1 MNEGMLYKMNSLN
14 IVIGRKMLVD
24 RFGASQ
30 MIIMNYILHHRDGV
44 YQKDLENI
52 LNLRRATVS
61 GVLKTMEKHN
71 LIERVICEEDVR
83 RKKIVLKSDA
93 INMFEEKKKEFLKLE
108 EVVKKG
114 LSKEEID
121 EFNHIIDS
129 MRNNLIAYLGKDSYD
144 KIN

>member
-52 LNLRRATVS
+52 LNLT
-61 GVLKTMEKHN
+61 
-71 LIERVICEEDVR
+71 
-83 RKKIVLKSDA
+83 
-93 INMFEEKKKEFLKLE
+93 FELE

-129 MRNNLIAYLGKDSYD
+129 MHNNLIAYLGKDSYD

>member
-52 LNLRRATVS
+52 LNLRS
-61 GVLKTMEKHN
+61 GI
-71 LIERVICEEDVR
+71 IE
-83 RKKIVLKSDA
+83 
-93 INMFEEKKKEFLKLE
+93 
-108 EVVKKG
+108 
-114 LSKEEID
+114 
-121 EFNHIIDS
+121 
-129 MRNNLIAYLGKDSYD
+129 SY
-144 KIN
+144 

>member
-1 MNEGMLYKMNSLN
+1 
-14 IVIGRKMLVD
+14 
-24 RFGASQ
+24 
-30 MIIMNYILHHRDGV
+30 
-44 YQKDLENI
+44 
-52 LNLRRATVS
+52 
-61 GVLKTMEKHN
+61 MEKHN

-83 RKKIVLKSDA
+83 CKKIVLKSDA

-129 MRNNLIAYLGKDSYD
+129 MHNNLIAYLGKDSYD

>member
-1 MNEGMLYKMNSLN
+1 MNEGMLCKMNSLN

-30 MIIMNYILHHRDGV
+30 MIIMNYILHHREGV

-71 LIERVICEEDVR
+71 LIERVICEDDVR
-83 RKKIVLKSDA
+83 CKKIVLKSDA

>member
-30 MIIMNYILHHRDGV
+30 MIIMSYLLHHRDGV
-44 YQKDLENI
+44 YQKDLEDI

-61 GVLKTMEKHN
+61 GVLKT
-71 LIERVICEEDVR
+71 IERVICEEDVR
-83 RKKIVLKSDA
+83 CKKIVLKSDA

>member
-1 MNEGMLYKMNSLN
+1 MNEGMLYKINSLN

-24 RFGASQ
+24 KFGPSQ
-30 MIIMNYILHHRDGV
+30 MLIMDYILHHKDGV

-71 LIERVICEEDVR
+71 LIERVVCVDDVR
-83 RKKIVLKSDA
+83 CKKIVLKSDA
-93 INMFEEKKKEFLKLE
+93 VDCFEKKRLEFLKLE

-114 LSKEEID
+114 LSEEEIKL
-121 EFNHIIDS
+121 FNHIIDN
-129 MRNNLIAYLGKDSYD
+129 MRDNLVLYLGKGSYD

>member
-1 MNEGMLYKMNSLN
+1 
-14 IVIGRKMLVD
+14 
-24 RFGASQ
+24 
-30 MIIMNYILHHRDGV
+30 
-44 YQKDLENI
+44 
-52 LNLRRATVS
+52 
-61 GVLKTMEKHN
+61 
-71 LIERVICEEDVR
+71 
-83 RKKIVLKSDA
+83 
-93 INMFEEKKKEFLKLE
+93 MFEEKKKEFLKLE

>member
-1 MNEGMLYKMNSLN
+1 MNEGMLYKINSLN

-24 RFGASQ
+24 KFGPSQ
-30 MIIMNYILHHRDGV
+30 MLIMDYILNHKDGV

-71 LIERVICEEDVR
+71 LIERVVCVDDVR
-83 RKKIVLKSDA
+83 CKKIVLKSDA
-93 INMFEEKKKEFLKLE
+93 VDCFEKKRLEFLKLE

-114 LSKEEID
+114 LSEEEIKL
-121 EFNHIIDS
+121 FNHIIDN
-129 MRNNLIAYLGKDSYD
+129 MRDNLVLYLGKDSYD